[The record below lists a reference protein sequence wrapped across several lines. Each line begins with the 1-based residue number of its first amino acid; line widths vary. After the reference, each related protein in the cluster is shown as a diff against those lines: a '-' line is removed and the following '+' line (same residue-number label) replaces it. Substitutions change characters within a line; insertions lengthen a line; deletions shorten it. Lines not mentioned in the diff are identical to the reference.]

1 MVVISDLF
9 LVLFCFFVREACIRA
24 TSVGIIEILP
34 TIFTCS
40 GMIREYYTITI

>member
-9 LVLFCFFVREACIRA
+9 LALFCFFVRKACIRA

-34 TIFTCS
+34 ISPNTLSYNIYLF
-40 GMIREYYTITI
+40 RYD